1 MDGREWIVVSFVQI
15 IMKGKKKFS
24 ASTRGD
30 EGEVK
35 FLGLWATGWNAILET
50 KEDFF
55 LVPQESI
62 RKMFI
67 FAFIIDQASIFTFF
81 YKLEVKLR
89 RRLRNCRA
97 VLLS

>member
-15 IMKGKKKFS
+15 IIKGKKKFS
-24 ASTRGD
+24 ASARGD

-55 LVPQESI
+55 
-62 RKMFI
+62 F
-67 FAFIIDQASIFTFF
+67 
-81 YKLEVKLR
+81 
-89 RRLRNCRA
+89 
-97 VLLS
+97 